1 MKVLEARMRDDGIRR
16 RTYLTASGRKV
27 LTYEV
32 PATVI
37 NQLGRKGLAAAMA
50 QWERIK
56 ARDARK
62 DLICQRIREG
72 VKPTAI
78 AHEFGVTEQRV
89 RQLRIEMGLGPRP
102 YKRKEEG

>member
-1 MKVLEARMRDDGIRR
+1 MRDDGIRR
-16 RTYLTASGRKV
+16 RTYQLDDGRKIR
-27 LTYEV
+27 TYEV
-32 PATVI
+32 PATVL
-37 NQLGRKGLAAAMA
+37 NQLGRKRLAEAMA

-62 DLICQRIREG
+62 ELICQRICAG

-89 RQLRIEMGLGPRP
+89 RQLRKELGFKPRT
-102 YKRKEEG
+102 YKRKEE